1 MITLNITVIA
11 SLISTIISAIVAYLV
26 SRYKSNRDADLA
38 YRKEWDTIFIKSLS
52 ELIESASLLHHGENV
67 VGLGKAK
74 HSELMHKANAQ
85 KFVLKLILDRESE
98 EKMNKLIHLIIYQMF
113 EGNAK
118 PGDKGSPLNKAID
131 DAIIEAQ
138 VVRQARLKK

>member
-11 SLISTIISAIVAYLV
+11 GLISTIISAIVAYLV
-26 SRYKSNRDADLA
+26 SKYKSNRDADLA

-52 ELIESASLLHHGENV
+52 ELIESASLFHHGENV
-67 VGLGKAK
+67 VGLGKTK

-98 EKMNKLIHLIIYQMF
+98 EKMNKLIHSIIYQMF

-118 PGDKGSPLNKAID
+118 PGDKGSPLNQAID
-131 DAIIEAQ
+131 AAIIEAQ